1 MSRYDVITIGTALQ
15 DIVFSTDLVETIRN
29 PKPDPTKLRLMAFE
43 SGAKIRSDNVQM
55 LFGGGAANTAVT
67 FARLGV
73 RVAVVARVGKDG
85 AGEHIRR
92 QLQAEGVATTHLQP
106 DAQQATG
113 FSFVLMEA
121 HTNEHVAFAHYGAN
135 TKLDISTGQLNRLA
149 TQWFYISS
157 LSQRNWPQ
165 TLRAVQRR
173 AAKIGA
179 AIAWNPGATQLAAAP
194 ALLKRFIKRTTVLIL
209 NRDEATELAL
219 RLHLLR
225 KQVSKKAWRP
235 SCPVLARTLATL
247 GCLTI
252 VITDG
257 RHGAHVW
264 SAGKIYFDKPGR
276 TKPKDTTGAGD
287 AFGST
292 FVAGLFLRPTDIPF
306 ALRAA
311 TVNATAQVAVVGAQ
325 TGLLTRPQILR
336 RLRK

>member
-1 MSRYDVITIGTALQ
+1 MPRYDIITIGTALQ
-15 DIVFSTDLVETIRN
+15 DIVFSTNLVETIAN

-43 SGAKIRSDNVQM
+43 SGAKIRSDDVHL

-67 FARLGV
+67 CARLGL
-73 RVAVVARVGKDG
+73 RVAAVARVGKDG
-85 AGEHIRR
+85 VGDNIRR
-92 QLQAEGVATTHLQP
+92 QMRTEGVATTYLQQ

-121 HTNEHVAFAHYGAN
+121 RTNEHVAFAHYGAN
-135 TKLDISTGQLNRLA
+135 TKLAISAGQLNRL
-149 TQWFYISS
+149 TTRWFYISS
-157 LSQRNWPQ
+157 LSQRNWPHAMY
-165 TLRAVQRR
+165 AVQRR
-173 AAKIGA
+173 AAQIGA

-194 ALLKRFIKRTTVLIL
+194 ALLKRIIKRTSILIL

-219 RLHLLR
+219 RLRLFT
-225 KQVSKKAWRP
+225 KQISKKARRA
-235 SCPVLARTLATL
+235 SCPDLARALATL
-247 GCLTI
+247 GCPII

-257 RHGAHVW
+257 RQGAYVW
-264 SAGKIYFDKPGR
+264 SAGKMYFDKPGR

-292 FVAGLFLRPTDIPF
+292 FVAGVVLQPTDIPF

-325 TGLLTRPQILR
+325 TGLLTRRQLLAR
-336 RLRK
+336 V